1 MPGFR
6 CVCVQRATFKVPQL
20 GEMWMKFAAVAAI
33 VFHRADALF
42 VAHVAL
48 QRERHSAVD
57 YWLGRGPALRGTPRS
72 DWKTLPGQ
80 NGAALL
86 GGAFAPTDPTPGS
99 KCNKLQGAFGGSMPP
114 SGDIQ
119 DFVPAKHMA
128 EGLKPDHP
136 ANRNYK

>member
-1 MPGFR
+1 
-6 CVCVQRATFKVPQL
+6 
-20 GEMWMKFAAVAAI
+20 MWFKFAAVAAV

-57 YWLGRGPALRGTPRS
+57 YWLGRGPYKPALRGDPRS

-86 GGAFAPTDPTPGS
+86 GGAFTPTDPPKS
-99 KCNKLQGAFGGSMPP
+99 LI
-114 SGDIQ
+114 SGEPQ
-119 DFVPAKHMA
+119 DYAPAKHMA